1 MFVCSFDKLRG
12 QAARAPP
19 RHLGFPSHP
28 ISIGEGARNS
38 CERETLD
45 IPILGVTNKTIELR
59 KISKRHCYSP
69 CHGRTGKRLN
79 QDSVDE

>member
-45 IPILGVTNKTIELR
+45 IPILGVTNKTIKLR
-59 KISKRHCYSP
+59 KISKTHSYSLSY
-69 CHGRTGKRLN
+69 GRTGIRLY
-79 QDSVDE
+79 QDSADE